1 MASSH
6 STTAKPKP
14 KVQSPHPRPVGFWQ
28 LLTFGLGAA
37 VITYLALPVP
47 SLVQRISRISEKE
60 PCLAHRYTT
69 EIVSLDPLLIYIHN
83 FVAPSEST
91 ALIHAGELLLEPSPV
106 TGYGT
111 NSKSQSRTSWSALL
125 PEDNHIVQ
133 CVLARAERFMGTLM
147 APGRDEMGVAQMV
160 RYTPGQKFDLHY
172 DWFQRPRLRDGDNGR
187 QRVYNRVATFFVIL
201 QENCTE
207 GETYFPYIKPIS
219 PQAQGDA
226 SARMWRE
233 HEDGGMAFKPVAG
246 NALFW
251 VNLMS
256 NGTGDTR
263 VLHAGLPVKSGMKTA
278 MNIWPRAFFGPE
290 A

>member
-1 MASSH
+1 MAPSH
-6 STTAKPKP
+6 SKPSRP
-14 KVQSPHPRPVGFWQ
+14 WLRLQTRPSHPVTSWQ
-28 LLTFGLGAA
+28 LLTLGLGAA
-37 VITYLALPVP
+37 VITYLVLPFSNLIDRVFP
-47 SLVQRISRISEKE
+47 KPENN
-60 PCLAHRYTT
+60 PCQAHQYTT
-69 EIVSLDPLLIYIHN
+69 ELVSIDPLVIYIHN
-83 FVAPSEST
+83 FVSEPESK
-91 ALIHAGELLLEPSPV
+91 ALIHTGEALLEPSPV
-106 TGYGT
+106 TGYGS
-111 NSKSQSRTSWSALL
+111 NAQSQSRTSWSAPL
-125 PEDNHIVQ
+125 PGDDRVVQ

-172 DWFQRPRLRDGDNGR
+172 DWFQRPRLKDGDNGR

-207 GETYFPYIKPIS
+207 GETYFPHIKPIS
-219 PQAQGDA
+219 SQVRGDVG
-226 SARMWRE
+226 ARVWRE
-233 HEDGGMAFKPVAG
+233 HEEGGMAFKPIAG

-256 NGTGDTR
+256 NGTGDSR